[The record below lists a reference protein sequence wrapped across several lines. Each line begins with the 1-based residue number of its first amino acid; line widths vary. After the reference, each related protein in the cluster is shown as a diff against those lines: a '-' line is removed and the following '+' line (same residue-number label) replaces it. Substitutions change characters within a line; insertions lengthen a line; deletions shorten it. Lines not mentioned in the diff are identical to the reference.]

1 MPALWDS
8 KMTFVLV
15 SLFLGIS
22 LVLPFSICLWT
33 LRNSKSYCLTWGK
46 KEKKRGRGGKRGS
59 ERKKKSL
66 LLTLNLFS
74 EFCGS
79 S

>member
-33 LRNSKSYCLTWGK
+33 LRNSTSYYLTWGTK
-46 KEKKRGRGGKRGS
+46 KSKNKRGTKM
-59 ERKKKSL
+59 KK
-66 LLTLNLFS
+66 
-74 EFCGS
+74 
-79 S
+79 